1 MKGNLVL
8 STTID
13 NLIRFTD
20 ISSGEDLNTSDI
32 PGPHSNTAADCPSAW
47 LSDFGIVLTYPESR
61 VARLWHW
68 ADLLAGKPSTKMR
81 ISSWEGDIA
90 FQSTFRCKKDSVVL
104 TAKGVL
110 FLDQLGQG
118 FHAFWFKRPNWLHA
132 KGYDEE
138 EDSCDELT

>member
-1 MKGNLVL
+1 MKGNLL
-8 STTID
+8 MSKTID
-13 NLIRFTD
+13 HLIRFSD
-20 ISSGEDLNTSDI
+20 ISSGEDLNMSDI
-32 PGPHSNTAADCPSAW
+32 PGLSSDATADSPSAW
-47 LSDFGIVLTYPESR
+47 QSDFGIVLTYPESR
-61 VARLWHW
+61 AARIWHW

-90 FQSTFRCKKDSVVL
+90 FQSTFRCKKDAVVL

-118 FHAFWFKRPNWLHA
+118 FHAFWFKSPNWLHA
-132 KGYDEE
+132 KGCDED